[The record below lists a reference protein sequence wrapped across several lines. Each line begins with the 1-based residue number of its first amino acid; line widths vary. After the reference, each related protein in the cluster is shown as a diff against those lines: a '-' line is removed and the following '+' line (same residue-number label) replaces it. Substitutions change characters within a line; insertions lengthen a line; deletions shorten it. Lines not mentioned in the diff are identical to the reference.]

1 MQWRMLT
8 CPLPTIAVGDDRQ
21 SEYDHAVTNTDLPSF
36 YNRCPGE
43 WWCQSEHDNAARMCE
58 WEQMHN
64 AHVHMHFLHT
74 FFLHMHTVHMHMRR
88 CIGQASGKRCSNQF
102 RPRGPIRSNRS
113 KAFLAIGFALARNRR
128 QCAVFG
134 STKRNSQLPNLIHI
148 VFCVFFCFL

>member
-43 WWCQSEHDNAARMCE
+43 WWCQSEHDNAARMC
-58 WEQMHN
+58 QKYLSTKHAQCTCAYAQCTLN
-64 AHVHMHFLHT
+64 SSKKGPARRGFCTKGFLHEG
-74 FFLHMHTVHMHMRR
+74 LSDASEVVVRR
-88 CIGQASGKRCSNQF
+88 HS
-102 RPRGPIRSNRS
+102 S

-134 STKRNSQLPNLIHI
+134 STKRNSQVPNLIHI